1 MFLWRALLKET
12 DNMMWNLLS
21 PLNWFHY
28 GTSNYKSTMWKARER
43 QEGRR
48 FGPFYLAGTQDV
60 SLQYHSISPEW
71 LISCG
76 SLEKKIT
83 ISTGMYGHLKPYFNC
98 SLYNSVKSG
107 PEAVCSFSS
116 HMFTLNFDV
125 TKALQKVSLRP
136 GYMTSFNHACKIR
149 QSYNFLAQ
157 VGIWLV
163 FF

>member
-1 MFLWRALLKET
+1 MPSRGWALLKEA

-43 QEGRR
+43 WEGVEGG

-76 SLEKKIT
+76 VAAQRRKKKST
-83 ISTGMYGHLKPYFNC
+83 ISTGMLCHLMPYLIAG
-98 SLYNSVKSG
+98 LYNSVKSG
-107 PEAVCSFSS
+107 PEAVCSVSS
-116 HMFTLNFDV
+116 RMFALNSNV
-125 TKALQKVSLRP
+125 TAALQKVSPRRGTGGNYGSLSQN
-136 GYMTSFNHACKIR
+136 G
-149 QSYNFLAQ
+149 
-157 VGIWLV
+157 
-163 FF
+163 